1 MENLDIDIK
10 FNSYVIPEG
19 TVPKRHNGVSIKAGL
34 EKYSGTWDKKTASH
48 LLRRATFG
56 PKMKDIIEFTKLNL
70 DTAVDKL
77 LEFNE
82 PLELPLNYADKDD
95 PYVKLGESWFGMPDG
110 QNTFGPRI
118 NSFLARWFANI
129 LNSGNS
135 VGEKM
140 TLFWHNHFVTQM
152 LTVRDED
159 NSFVYYRTL
168 RENALANFKILAEK
182 MTIDSAMLRY
192 LNGNE
197 NIVGRPNENY
207 ARELMELFTIGKGT
221 LIGPG
226 NYTNYTEED
235 VVAAAK
241 VLTGWRALRDTN
253 ESKFYPQLHDKSTKQ
268 FSSAYSNH
276 TISNNNENEYKDL
289 IEMIFAQQETAR
301 FICRKLYR
309 WFVYYEIDQQTEDNV
324 ITPMADLLRANNY
337 EVKPVLKALF
347 TSAHFYDYWNVGCVI
362 KSPLDYVVGLYRHLE
377 MKFPTDYKGQY
388 NSWLDLGANFVA
400 VQEMLLGEPPSVAG
414 WPAMY
419 QEPSYH
425 RLWMTSVSAP
435 YRAVLADYV
444 AGTPEIKGRNYTI
457 SFDVFELAKQT
468 TNPVDPNVLIK
479 DLAEF
484 LLPVEITDYQLEY
497 LKSNLLPNGLQDSQ
511 WSAVWAG
518 YVAQPENTT
527 NTTIVNNLLRN
538 LLRACLNIAEYHLI

>member
-435 YRAVLADYV
+435 NRAVLADYV

>member
-1 MENLDIDIK
+1 MENLDTDIK

-19 TVPKRHNGVSIKAGL
+19 TVPKRRNGVSIKAGL

-207 ARELMELFTIGKGT
+207 ARELMELFTIGKGP

-301 FICRKLYR
+301 FICRKIYR

>member
-1 MENLDIDIK
+1 MENLLRDIEFK
-10 FNSYVIPEG
+10 EFEFPEG
-19 TVPKRHNGVSIKAGL
+19 TTSKRPSGVAIDAGL
-34 EKYSGTWDKKTASH
+34 ERYNGEWNKTTATH

-56 PKMKDIIEFTKLNL
+56 PKIKDIVDFTNMNL
-70 DTAVDKL
+70 DSAVDKL

-95 PYVKLGESWFGMPDG
+95 PYVKLGESWFGLPDG

-118 NSFLARWFANI
+118 NSFLARWFGNI

-159 NSFVYYRTL
+159 NSFVYYKTL
-168 RENALANFKILAEK
+168 RENCLGNFKELAEK
-182 MTIDSAMLRY
+182 MTIDPAMLRF

-207 ARELMELFTIGKGT
+207 GRELMELFTIGKGP

-226 NYTNYTEED
+226 NYTNYTEDD

-241 VLTGWRALRDTN
+241 VLTGWRALRDSN
-253 ESKFYPQLHDKSTKQ
+253 ESKFYPQLHDKSIKQ
-268 FSSAYSNH
+268 FSSAYGNH

-289 IEMIFAQQETAR
+289 IEMIFAQKEIAR
-301 FICRKLYR
+301 FISRKLYR

-347 TSAHFYDYWNVGCVI
+347 SSAHFYNYWNIGCVI
-362 KSPLDYVVGLYRHLE
+362 KSPLDFVVGLYRNLE
-377 MKFPTDYKGQY
+377 MKFPSDYKGQY
-388 NSWLDLGANFVA
+388 NSWLELGANYVA

-419 QEPSYH
+419 QEPTYH
-425 RLWMTSVSAP
+425 RLWITSVSAP
-435 YRAVLADYV
+435 YRAVIADYV
-444 AGTPEIKGRNYTI
+444 ASQTVIKGRTYEI
-457 SFDVFELAKQT
+457 GFDAFELAKQT
-468 TNPVDPNVLIK
+468 SKPVDPNILIK
-479 DLAEF
+479 ELAEF
-484 LLPVEITDYQLEY
+484 LLPVELTDYQLEY

-518 YVAQPENTT
+518 YIAQPENQT
-527 NTTIVNNLLRN
+527 NTDIVNSLLRN